1 MENDVN
7 DTALIDAQN
16 YALAGTWAD
25 GLALE
30 FSGVDLADAMKYNL
44 ESVLGRIWK
53 AALIAPPIVTEGASV
68 DTAN

>member
-1 MENDVN
+1 MS
-7 DTALIDAQN
+7 DTTLIDTQN
-16 YALAGTWAD
+16 YALAGAWAD

-30 FSGVDLADAMKYNL
+30 FAGVNLADAMKYNL

-53 AALIAPPIVTEGASV
+53 AALIAPPITEGASV

>member
-1 MENDVN
+1 MN

-25 GLALE
+25 GVPLE
-30 FSGVDLADAMKYNL
+30 FAGVNLADAMKYNL

-53 AALIAPPIVTEGASV
+53 ATLVAPPVVTEGASV
-68 DTAN
+68 DTTN